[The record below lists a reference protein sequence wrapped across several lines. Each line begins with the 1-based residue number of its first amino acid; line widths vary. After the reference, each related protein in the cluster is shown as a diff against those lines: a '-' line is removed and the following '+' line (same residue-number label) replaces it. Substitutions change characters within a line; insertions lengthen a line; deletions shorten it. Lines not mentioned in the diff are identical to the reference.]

1 MYGASKRGGGRGG
14 YSGNSSQPKKPRND
28 EDEEDTPNF
37 EDHLAG
43 LEDEDFIDCDFPA
56 SEAEGPEQQLT
67 HQKWSRPNPPSLD
80 PSRDKLVFQQVE
92 LDHYIGQARVDML
105 GAREG
110 PAPIMRMFGI
120 TMDGNSV
127 CFHVHGFHPYIYLP
141 APTGVTP
148 ENLSI
153 FRKAL
158 NSALLADIKK
168 CIWYS

>member
-1 MYGASKRGGGRGG
+1 MRGERGG
-14 YSGNSSQPKKPRND
+14 YSCNSSQPKKPRND

-43 LEDEDFIDCDFPA
+43 LEDEDFMDCDFPA

-92 LDHYIGQARVDML
+92 LDHYIGQARVDMP

-110 PAPIMRMFGI
+110 NNANVWNHYGWQFCLLSCTWISPIHISSSADWSHSGEFK
-120 TMDGNSV
+120 
-127 CFHVHGFHPYIYLP
+127 YI
-141 APTGVTP
+141 
-148 ENLSI
+148 
-153 FRKAL
+153 
-158 NSALLADIKK
+158 
-168 CIWYS
+168 